1 MSGVTINSRD
11 NIFIDTNVLIFI
23 LYPTNLPNKHFQYI
37 GIIST
42 LQQQQCQMFIN
53 SLVVSE
59 FINVILRL
67 DFNILRQQNSQ
78 VYRNFKRDY
87 RNTQNYSDTLQ
98 FAITELDKFC
108 KMYNVVHIN
117 DDFDKVNI
125 TSLYANGYEFDFND
139 LIIAESVRSNGFKLL
154 TDDRDFQNLNVAL
167 I

>member
-1 MSGVTINSRD
+1 MSRATINNKD
-11 NIFIDTNVLIFI
+11 NIFIDANVLIFI
-23 LYPTNLPNKHFQYI
+23 LYPTNRPYKYSQYI
-37 GIIST
+37 NIIST

-78 VYRNFKRDY
+78 AYRNFKRDY
-87 RNTQNYSDTLQ
+87 RNTQNYIDTLR

-108 KMYNVVHIN
+108 KMYNVAHTN